1 MSRRRQT
8 PFQGFGLGIA
18 RRLRGSRIDEAD
30 LVIRECRKLIGGGV
44 FYDVGANVGEVS
56 EALLPLASRV
66 VAIEPDPDSFATL
79 THRLGQRAVCIKAL
93 VGPDGAPRTFL
104 TNTVASKSSTSVAPG
119 DEPPGH
125 DYLKRTAMNSISLDC
140 IAAQHGMPTL
150 VKIDVEGFE
159 MAVLQSAAAVLATRP
174 TVVMEFNALC
184 LSNFG
189 RVNPRDAI
197 DSVMRI
203 FPKIEVITQ
212 EGRKPLTDPYVFL
225 SENILEHGS
234 VDNLVCSWGD

>member
-1 MSRRRQT
+1 MQRRIK
-8 PFQGFGLGIA
+8 PFRGLGLGIA
-18 RRLRGSRIDEAD
+18 KRLRGTRIDEAD
-30 LVIRECRKLIGGGV
+30 LVIRECRKLINGGV

-66 VAIEPDPDSFATL
+66 VAIEPEPESFATL
-79 THRLGQRAVCIKAL
+79 SHRLGERAVCINAL
-93 VGPDGAPRTFL
+93 IGPEGAPRTFL

-125 DYLKRTAMNSISLDC
+125 DYLKRTAMTSISLDN

-159 MAVLQSAAAVLATRP
+159 MAVLQSAANILATRP
-174 TVVMEFNALC
+174 VVVMEFNTLC

-197 DSVMRI
+197 DTVMRM
-203 FPKIEVITQ
+203 FPRVEVITQ
-212 EGRKPLTDPYVFL
+212 EGRELLTDPYVFL
-225 SENILEHGS
+225 SKNILEHGS
-234 VDNLVCSWGD
+234 VDNIVCSWGS

>member
-1 MSRRRQT
+1 MQRRPK
-8 PFQGFGLGIA
+8 PFRGLGLGIA
-18 RRLRGSRIDEAD
+18 KRLRGTRTDEAD
-30 LVIRECRKLIGGGV
+30 LVIRECRKLIKGGV

-56 EALLPLASRV
+56 EALLPLANRV
-66 VAIEPDPDSFATL
+66 VAIEPDPESFATL
-79 THRLGQRAVCIKAL
+79 SHRLGQRAVCINAL
-93 VGPDGAPRTFL
+93 VGPDGAARTFL

-119 DEPPGH
+119 DEPQGH
-125 DYLKRTAMNSISLDC
+125 DYLTRTTMNATSLDN

-159 MAVLQSAAAVLATRP
+159 MAVLQSATNILATRP

-197 DSVMRI
+197 DSVLRI
-203 FPKIEVITQ
+203 FPKVEVITQ
-212 EGRKPLTDPYVFL
+212 DGRKPLTDPYVFL
-225 SENILEHGS
+225 SENILDHGS
-234 VDNLVCSWGD
+234 VDNIVCFWGS

>member
-1 MSRRRQT
+1 MHRRPKQ
-8 PFQGFGLGIA
+8 PFRGFGLGIA
-18 RRLRGSRIDEAD
+18 KRLRGTRPDEAD
-30 LVIRECRKLIGGGV
+30 LVIRECRKLINGGV
-44 FYDVGANVGEVS
+44 FYDIGANVGEVS

-66 VAIEPDPDSFATL
+66 VAIEPDPGSFATL
-79 THRLGQRAVCIKAL
+79 SNRLGQRAVCIKAL
-93 VGPDGAPRTFL
+93 VGPEGEARTFL
-104 TNTVASKSSTSVAPG
+104 TNTVASKSSTSVTPG

-125 DYLKRTAMNSISLDC
+125 DYLTRVAMKAVSLDS

-159 MAVLQSAAAVLATRP
+159 MAVLQSATNVLAARP

-197 DSVMRI
+197 DDILRM
-203 FPKIEVITQ
+203 FPRVDVITE

-234 VDNLVCSWGD
+234 VDNIVCSWGS